1 MVSNYV
7 NSDLDEI
14 IRSVLSEPTD
24 HVLVQNPNVKIL
36 GSIVEVASERQGE
49 LPNLQVLADSGVV
62 KEVMDDFMI
71 GSESA
76 DLIDQGD
83 LFIRTHDEDENE
95 GHSLCV
101 LDDSVYSLITT
112 KGEKAALASDDES
125 FVEGI
130 HSICS
135 SEWGSA
141 EEFSMRT
148 PPITRVRETLEEDI
162 GAEVLADFTAMLE
175 SVDSLRGDEIDEVLI
190 ALLAAANNDVLLYD
204 ISKWGED
211 VGLASK
217 ATFSRTKSL
226 LGNNG
231 IITTEKVPIDVGRPR
246 LRLQLTESFDDV
258 DVEEMVSVA
267 RDMILQA

>member
-83 LFIRTHDEDENE
+83 LFIRT
-95 GHSLCV
+95 
-101 LDDSVYSLITT
+101 
-112 KGEKAALASDDES
+112 
-125 FVEGI
+125 
-130 HSICS
+130 
-135 SEWGSA
+135 
-141 EEFSMRT
+141 
-148 PPITRVRETLEEDI
+148 P
-162 GAEVLADFTAMLE
+162 
-175 SVDSLRGDEIDEVLI
+175 
-190 ALLAAANNDVLLYD
+190 
-204 ISKWGED
+204 
-211 VGLASK
+211 
-217 ATFSRTKSL
+217 
-226 LGNNG
+226 
-231 IITTEKVPIDVGRPR
+231 
-246 LRLQLTESFDDV
+246 
-258 DVEEMVSVA
+258 
-267 RDMILQA
+267 